1 MDQSF
6 YTHAYMDGT
15 NKWTHPRFMHDGE
28 GIPVT
33 DFSLTVIR
41 RNNTPSLA
49 TDFIRKGVFSL
60 FQRSSVQGQI

>member
-28 GIPVT
+28 GTPVT
-33 DFSLTVIR
+33 DLSL
-41 RNNTPSLA
+41 
-49 TDFIRKGVFSL
+49 KGVVDKKITPCL
-60 FQRSSVQGQI
+60 K